1 MKLILKLLAVFALA
15 IILTNCGEKKET
27 DAMGNPVETTTE
39 TTDAAQPEAT
49 VDPLLAKGQELFEGK
64 GTCATCHKAD
74 VKVVGPAIKDIAKI
88 YKEKGASIASFI
100 NGEGEPLVDASQYE
114 IMKANF
120 VITKAMSA
128 EDRKALEAYMM
139 SFE

>member
-1 MKLILKLLAVFALA
+1 MKLILKMLSVFALA
-15 IILTNCGEKKET
+15 IMLTNCGEKKET
-27 DAMGNPVETTTE
+27 DAYGNPVEEKKEATTE
-39 TTDAAQPEAT
+39 AA
-49 VDPLLAKGQELFEGK
+49 DPLLAKGQELFEGK

-100 NGEGEPLVDASQYE
+100 NDEGEPLVDPSQYE

-128 EDRKALEAYMM
+128 EDRKALEMYMM
-139 SFE
+139 SIE